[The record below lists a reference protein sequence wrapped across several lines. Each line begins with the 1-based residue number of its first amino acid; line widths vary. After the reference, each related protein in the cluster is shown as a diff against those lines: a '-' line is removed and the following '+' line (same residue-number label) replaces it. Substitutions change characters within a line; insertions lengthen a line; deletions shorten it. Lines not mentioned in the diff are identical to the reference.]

1 MYRKKDG
8 QLEFKDF
15 AMPFSGKL
23 SASNRWIKLE
33 KEIPWD
39 VIEERYSEQFSK
51 ENMGAPAKPL
61 RMALGALIIKERLA
75 MTDEETVEQIRENP
89 YLQYFIGLHE
99 YQEEAPFDP
108 SMMVH
113 FRKRINLEMIAEIN
127 ELIIGNTDKFD
138 KEETG
143 KDDNDNDC
151 SGSGKN
157 KGKLIIDATC
167 APADIKYPTDL
178 SLLNES
184 REKVEKII
192 DALHEKGSGKKPRTY
207 RKKAR
212 KYFLRAAKKKKL
224 REKEIRKAL
233 KKQLQFV
240 NRDLKHIDEMIR
252 NGMTLNKLNRRQ
264 YRDLLVIHE
273 VYRQQKDMFERRERR
288 IEHRIVSISQ
298 PHIRPIVRG
307 KAAANTEFGAKI
319 TVSIVDGYSR
329 IEHFDWENYNESTV
343 LRDSIEKH
351 KERYGLF
358 PETVEADKIF
368 RSREN
373 NSFCKANGIK
383 MTGPALGRPKS
394 GAEREK
400 ENASIRNAIEGK
412 FGEAKRKYGLG
423 RIMAKLDDTS
433 GSVIGMIILVMNLE
447 KRLRLLFVRW
457 LCSMFSG
464 FFQPEFTI

>member
-8 QLEFKDF
+8 QLEFSDF

-23 SASNRWIKLE
+23 SAHNRWIKLE
-33 KEIPWD
+33 KEIPWE
-39 VIEERYSEQFSK
+39 VIEERYSENFSK
-51 ENMGAPAKPL
+51 DNMGAPAKSL

-75 MTDEETVEQIRENP
+75 VTDEETVEQIRENP

-113 FRKRINLEMIAEIN
+113 FRKRINLEMLAEIN
-127 ELIIGNTDKFD
+127 ELIIGKTDKFD
-138 KEETG
+138 KEKTD
-143 KDDNDNDC
+143 KDDSDNDC
-151 SGSGKN
+151 SWSGKN

-184 REKVEKII
+184 REKAEEII

-240 NRDLKHIDEMIR
+240 NRDLKHIDEMIKS
-252 NGMTLNKLNRRQ
+252 GSTLDKLNRRQ
-264 YRDLLVIHE
+264 YRDLLVIQE
-273 VYRQQKDMFERRERR
+273 VYRQQKDMFDRGERRT
-288 IEHRIVSISQ
+288 EHRIVSISQ
-298 PHIRPIVRG
+298 PHVRPIVRG
-307 KAAANTEFGAKI
+307 KASANTEFGAKI
-319 TVSIVDGYSR
+319 TVTIVDGFSR

-351 KERYGLF
+351 KERYGVF

-383 MTGPALGRPKS
+383 MTGPALGRPKI
-394 GAEREK
+394 GAERER

-457 LCSMFSG
+457 LYDIFSG
-464 FFQPEFTI
+464 FCQPDFAI